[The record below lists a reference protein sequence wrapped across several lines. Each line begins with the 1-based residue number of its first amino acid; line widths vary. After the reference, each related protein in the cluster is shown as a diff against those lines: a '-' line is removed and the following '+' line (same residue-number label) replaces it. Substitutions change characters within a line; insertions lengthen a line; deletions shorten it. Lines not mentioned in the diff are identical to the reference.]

1 MTVLGHD
8 GKIVY
13 SVEDG
18 KTGILMQFVGMACE
32 LVPCPEGGRCASVVV
47 MGWLRSSPIRH

>member
-8 GKIVY
+8 GKIVHL
-13 SVEDG
+13 VEDG

-32 LVPCPEGGRCASVVV
+32 LVPCLEGGCCASVVV
-47 MGWLRSSPIRH
+47 ME